1 MANSSTSQSTT
12 TGSLEDLLSLSPAA
26 QQLAQAPSAVVN
38 AMGDLLSGQKD
49 VQGDLSQ
56 LKSFFQQNPQ
66 NLASLLSSL
75 QGSSGTYGVSNASG
89 TTNTLLTALMNQQ
102 SNASD
107 PSALLSLL
115 GNQGQDTLF
124 SYRGDSSTGS
134 ASSSSSLFG

>member
-1 MANSSTSQSTT
+1 MSVTSVGSNQSQSIGSQLLQQLMANSSTSQSTT

-75 QGSSGTYGVSNASG
+75 QGWNLWCFQCQWHHKHAADGADEPAEQC
-89 TTNTLLTALMNQQ
+89 L
-102 SNASD
+102 
-107 PSALLSLL
+107 
-115 GNQGQDTLF
+115 
-124 SYRGDSSTGS
+124 
-134 ASSSSSLFG
+134 